1 MMTDNHG
8 AEGLRIVDVARL
20 HTLGEETGL
29 GIRGVAALFLEQ
41 MEDQLAEL
49 RSAIHERA
57 VLTLAQSAHRC
68 AGSSVL
74 AGMER
79 LSRLLRELE
88 HAPAEGLSDAEGCLA
103 SVEREFAAVTSELSA
118 LLAAT
123 PGEGPVAA

>member
-8 AEGLRIVDVARL
+8 AEGLRIVDVTRL
-20 HTLGEETGL
+20 HMLGEETGL
-29 GIRGVAALFLEQ
+29 GIRGVAVLFLEQ
-41 MEDQLAEL
+41 MEDQLADL

-57 VLTLAQSAHRC
+57 ELTLAQTAHRC

-79 LSRLLRELE
+79 LSQLLRDLE
-88 HAPAEGLSDAEGCLA
+88 HAPAEGLSDAVGCLA
-103 SVEREFAAVTSELSA
+103 SVEREFAAVTTELSA